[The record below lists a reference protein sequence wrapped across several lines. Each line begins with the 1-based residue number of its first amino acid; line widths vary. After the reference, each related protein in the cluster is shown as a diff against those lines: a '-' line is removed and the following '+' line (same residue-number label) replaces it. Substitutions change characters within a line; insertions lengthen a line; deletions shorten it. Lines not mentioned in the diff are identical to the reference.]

1 MNNNFFWEIF
11 FFYWYSFIFSQ
22 MMISFFNILIGI
34 QYIDPI
40 YYISIYLL
48 QVFVIF
54 IIHDSRNLGIST
66 LLTLKFY
73 ILYFPSSRKKIIP
86 AFYSKLLHF
95 KIESWII
102 KQFFLFENTL
112 KLSDISINCEY
123 EDSLQEYIV
132 NKFPNYLHQS
142 REVYS
147 NFFNFLN
154 ISFKIACILR
164 DFFNFLSEYFRDK
177 RYDQECVICI
187 ELSEAKVLQCGH
199 CFCSKCVSKMKNCP
213 ICRSNIDKNE
223 IKDIHNCI
231 QSRRTIYR

>member
-34 QYIDPI
+34 KYIEPI

-48 QVFVIF
+48 LVFFIF
-54 IIHDSRNLGIST
+54 IIHDSRNLGISI

-73 ILYFPSSRKKIIP
+73 ILYFRSSNKKIIP
-86 AFYSKLLHF
+86 AYYSKLLHF

-112 KLSDISINCEY
+112 KLSDISIFYGY
-123 EDSLQEYIV
+123 EHSLQEYIV

-142 REVYS
+142 REIYS
-147 NFFNFLN
+147 NLFNFLN

-164 DFFNFLSEYFRDK
+164 DFYNFFSEFFRDK
-177 RYDQECVICI
+177 QYDEECIICI
-187 ELSEAKVLQCGH
+187 NFGELKITACGH
-199 CFCSKCVSKMKNCP
+199 CFCSKCLSKMKNCP
-213 ICRSNIDKNE
+213 ICRRYINKKKLE
-223 IKDIHNCI
+223 IFVILFE
-231 QSRRTIYR
+231 